1 VTLDLPDIQGLV
13 VRGYG
18 RMTAAR
24 YLVAEIADPAQA
36 GTWLEHVAGQVDS
49 AHGRPEARAV
59 NVAFTSSGLTRLGL
73 EPSALETFAE
83 EFVSGMAAPF
93 RQAPL
98 GDVAESAPE
107 RWSWG
112 GPGSSVDLLVLLFA
126 RDAGELDA
134 AQADLLA
141 LPGAGGIRV
150 VAPLDTSPLEDREHF
165 GFRDGVAQ
173 PWIEELGPA
182 PFPDSIKAGEFV
194 LGYPNEYGL
203 LTDVPADVGR
213 NGSYLVFR
221 QLSQDVQAFWD
232 YCEQATLRPD
242 GSVDTDARTR
252 LAAKMVGRWP
262 SGAPLA
268 LAPDADDPA
277 LATANDFGY
286 HAEDPAGLRC
296 PVGAHVRRSNPRDSL
311 DPDPGS
317 RRSVEVGKRHR
328 LLRRGRKYGPLLTR
342 DELLSAGA
350 PGEWR
355 DDDRGLHFICL
366 VGNIARQ
373 FEFVQRTW
381 INSPRFAGLYDAPDP
396 LMSPEPP
403 GGRTFTVPAR
413 PVRERYT
420 GLPRFV
426 ATRGGAYFFLP
437 GIAALR
443 RIARLPRSLT
453 D

>member
-1 VTLDLPDIQGLV
+1 MTLELADIQGLV

-18 RMTAAR
+18 KLAAAR
-24 YLVAEIADPAQA
+24 YLVAELTDAQLA
-36 GTWLEHVAGQVDS
+36 KRWLERVAGQVDS
-49 AHGRPEARAV
+49 AQGRPEARAV
-59 NVAFTSSGLTRLGL
+59 NLAFTPSGLAKLGL
-73 EPSALETFAE
+73 GAGALSSFAE

-93 RQAPL
+93 RHAPL
-98 GDVAESAPE
+98 GDVEESAPE
-107 RWSWG
+107 RWEWG
-112 GPGSSVDLLVLLFA
+112 APGDPVDLLVLLFA
-126 RDAGELDA
+126 RDEDELRA
-134 AQADLLA
+134 AEADLLG
-141 LPGAGGIRV
+141 PDAGVRV
-150 VAPLDTSPLEDREHF
+150 VRALDTSPLEDREHF

-203 LTDVPADVGR
+203 LTDVPAGELGR

-221 QLSQDVQAFWD
+221 QLSQDVQGFWAF
-232 YCEQATLRPD
+232 CEEATLRPD
-242 GSVDTDARTR
+242 GAVDEAARTR
-252 LAAKMVGRWP
+252 LAAKLVGRWP

-268 LAPDADDPA
+268 LAPDGDRPE

-286 HAEDPAGLRC
+286 HAEDAAGLRC
-296 PVGAHVRRSNPRDSL
+296 PVGSHVRRSNPRDSL

-317 RRSVEVGKRHR
+317 RRSIAVNKRHR
-328 LLRRGRKYGPLLTR
+328 LLRRGRTYGPLLAR

-355 DDDRGLHFICL
+355 DEDRGLHFICL

-396 LMSPEPP
+396 LMGPEPP
-403 GGRTFTVPAR
+403 GGRTFTVPAL

-426 ATRGGAYFFLP
+426 TVRGGAYFFLP
-437 GIAALR
+437 GIRALR
-443 RIARLPRSLT
+443 YLASLA

>member
-1 VTLDLPDIQGLV
+1 MQGLV

-18 RMTAAR
+18 KLMAAR
-24 YLVAEIADPAQA
+24 YLVAEIADPMRA
-36 GTWLEHVAGQVDS
+36 GTWLEQVAAQVDS
-49 AHGRPEARAV
+49 AEGRPERRAV
-59 NVAFTSSGLTRLGL
+59 NVAFTASGLAKLGL
-73 EPSALETFAE
+73 GGEALGTFAE

-93 RQAPL
+93 RRAPL
-98 GDVAESAPE
+98 GDVDESAPE
-107 RWSWG
+107 HWDWG
-112 GPGSSVDLLVLLFA
+112 GPGVPVDLLVLLFA
-126 RDAGELDA
+126 RDDEELA
-134 AQADLLA
+134 AAEADLLG
-141 LPGAGGIRV
+141 LDGADGVDV
-150 VAPLDTSPLEDREHF
+150 VRSLDTSPLEDREHF

-173 PWIEELGPA
+173 PSIAELGPA
-182 PFPDSIKAGEFV
+182 PYPDSITAGEFV

-203 LTDVPADVGR
+203 LTDVPADFGR

-242 GSVDTDARTR
+242 GSVDTEARTR

-277 LATANDFGY
+277 LAVANDFGY
-286 HAEDPAGLRC
+286 HAEDPHGLRC

-311 DPDPGS
+311 DPQPGS
-317 RRSVEVGKRHR
+317 RRSIDVGKRHR
-328 LLRRGRKYGPLLTR
+328 LLRRGRKYGPLLAR

-381 INSPRFAGLYDAPDP
+381 INSPRFAGLYDNPDP
-396 LMSPEPP
+396 LMGPEPP
-403 GGRTFTVPAR
+403 GGRTFTVPAH
-413 PVRERYT
+413 PVRERHT

-426 ATRGGAYFFLP
+426 TTRGGAYFFLP
-437 GIAALR
+437 GLAALR
-443 RIARLPRSLT
+443 RLAALPRSLRS
-453 D
+453 